1 MRNFRRAAWA
11 AYFATLI
18 LFGCARNR
26 AAAPANDGGT
36 MSDFVFQRLGKVVP
50 GKQEAGPKGED
61 TIDGSP
67 IVLWRGSTPA
77 AVLYS
82 RLRSHAIGLSGE
94 QRIERLDE
102 EPGRKRGPFPLVF
115 GSPWSLAG
123 KILDGSDSFD
133 IANIVTA
140 DVNGDGVDEL
150 ILPRANGALGV
161 YSVDREIFHHSSLH
175 TPWGMNFEV
184 KKTYTAKL
192 KGHDVVFFLLWLTS
206 KKGHDVDDDALAK
219 LDQYAILRVDQRG
232 ISRIPLPKTDEGI
245 AEVQA
250 IGALNRPGST
260 DIDEILVLFDAPG
273 RGQRTYLSRQRPDG
287 SLIAPPKEVYVPIRS
302 SYLWFLFLAGTT
314 QAVLADGYNGH
325 LYFMRPDKPA
335 NWLSQIDLKLLGASA
350 GRIRILEPME
360 PGADAKVMVALENRR
375 ADTKFDNEALYAINA
390 EGKCFR
396 PESAKNT
403 WGPMDK
409 CEPFLRLA
417 PPSAD
422 HRFVGVV
429 TQPGT
434 DIVLAAFSR
443 EAKMK
448 ELTEE
453 EVMEAADRF
462 LQPAV
467 IEQLRTE
474 NLEFTPQKFQQ
485 MFRYSFSKKER
496 ERRNVTI
503 EIVTADE
510 WHRLLPDSYA
520 KAVSMMQSDFR
531 LALTSHLTRTLLFHF
546 PFDPG
551 VYRDIEQYKVWLNAL
566 KLGPETAFEI
576 VRHGEVATRSKVTGY
591 LPDTIDGFAVTWPLA
606 FRAEAASTS
615 VILPLDTTAS
625 PELTKQPLGFYLVC
639 FPAKTF

>member
-1 MRNFRRAAWA
+1 
-11 AYFATLI
+11 
-18 LFGCARNR
+18 
-26 AAAPANDGGT
+26 

-67 IVLWRGSTPA
+67 IVLWHGSTPA

-115 GSPWSLAG
+115 GSPWSLEG
-123 KILDGSDSFD
+123 MILDGSDSFD

-462 LQPAV
+462 LQPALV
-467 IEQLRTE
+467 AERRKYF
-474 NLEFTPQKFQQ
+474 LEFGIEDLKDVPN
-485 MFRYSFSKKER
+485 SAEEER
-496 ERRNVTI
+496 VKRGVTE
-503 EIVTADE
+503 EITTVE
-510 WHRLLPDSYA
+510 QWKRLLPDSYQEVLA
-520 KAVSMMQSDFR
+520 YEKRYLKIDFEIDLQSGFSFSFS
-531 LALTSHLTRTLLFHF
+531 LAR
-546 PFDPG
+546 
-551 VYRDIEQYKVWLNAL
+551 YRNIEEYKVWLNSL
-566 KLGPETAFEI
+566 KLGPETVFEV
-576 VRHGEVATRSKVTGY
+576 VRHGGVAARSRVAGY
-591 LPDTIDGFAVTWPLA
+591 LPDTIDGFSVTWPLA
-606 FRAEAASTS
+606 FRAVTGG
-615 VILPLDTTAS
+615 VCVVLPLDPTPSVELEKQRTVFSLAS
-625 PELTKQPLGFYLVC
+625 
-639 FPAKTF
+639 FPWETL

>member
-314 QAVLADGYNGH
+314 QAVLADGYNGQ

-462 LQPAV
+462 LQPALV
-467 IEQLRTE
+467 AERRKYFME
-474 NLEFTPQKFQQ
+474 FGVEELEAAPNCAE
-485 MFRYSFSKKER
+485 KER
-496 ERRNVTI
+496 VKRGVKE
-503 EIVTADE
+503 EITTLDQ
-510 WHRLLPDSYA
+510 WKRLLPDSYQEVVEFK
-520 KAVSMMQSDFR
+520 KAYLKVD
-531 LALTSHLTRTLLFHF
+531 LYGTLKSGIAFAF
-546 PFDPG
+546 EPET
-551 VYRDIEQYKVWLNAL
+551 YRNIDEYKTWLNGL
-566 KLGPETAFEI
+566 KLSPETVFDVA
-576 VRHGEVATRSKVTGY
+576 RHGEVAARSKVGGY
-591 LPDTIDGFAVTWPLA
+591 LPDTIDGFSVTWPLA
-606 FRAEAASTS
+606 FRAGTGGTC
-615 VILPLDTTAS
+615 VVLPLDPTPS
-625 PELTKQPLGFYLVC
+625 VELEKQRTVFFLAT
-639 FPAKTF
+639 FPWKTL

>member
-67 IVLWRGSTPA
+67 IVLWHGSTPA

-260 DIDEILVLFDAPG
+260 DVDEILVLFDAPG

-314 QAVLADGYNGH
+314 QAVLADGYNGQ

-448 ELTEE
+448 ELSEE

-462 LQPAV
+462 LQPALV
-467 IEQLRTE
+467 A
-474 NLEFTPQKFQQ
+474 
-485 MFRYSFSKKER
+485 
-496 ERRNVTI
+496 ERRKYHEVSMRDYKFSSTQVESERKLKGI
-503 EIVTADE
+503 AAEISTVEE
-510 WHRLLPDSYA
+510 WKKILPDSYQHA
-520 KAVSMMQSDFR
+520 LKSNMDDLRIDLNSMLEYGITFAFNPQK
-531 LALTSHLTRTLLFHF
+531 
-546 PFDPG
+546 
-551 VYRDIEQYKVWLNAL
+551 YRNIDEYKTWLNGT
-566 KLGPETAFEI
+566 KLGPETVFEV
-576 VRHGEVATRSKVTGY
+576 VRHGELAANSKVAGY
-591 LPDTIDGFAVTWPLA
+591 LPDTIDGFSVMWPLA
-606 FRAEAASTS
+606 FRAVTGGTC
-615 VILPLDTTAS
+615 VVLPLDPTPS
-625 PELTKQPLGFYLVC
+625 FELEKQRTVFFLAT
-639 FPAKTF
+639 FPWKTP